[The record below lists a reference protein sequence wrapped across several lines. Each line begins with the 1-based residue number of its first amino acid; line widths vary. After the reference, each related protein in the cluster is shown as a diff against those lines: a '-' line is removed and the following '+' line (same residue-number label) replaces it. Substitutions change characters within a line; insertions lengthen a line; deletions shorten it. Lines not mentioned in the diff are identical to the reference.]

1 MTVANMVQ
9 SVATAAKPW
18 ATLYSDHT
26 AISSGVT
33 FFHVAG
39 LLFAGGLA
47 IASDR
52 ATIRAL
58 RGTDEDRDRVL
69 ADLGDSHRW
78 VISGLTVIFLSGVLL
93 ALSDVKTFAYSPTYW
108 IKMSLVVLL
117 LANGVLLQRTERTLR
132 EGRMLSQSAAPGQK
146 LWSRLRFTA
155 AASMTLWTA
164 IVLAG
169 VILVESS

>member
-9 SVATAAKPW
+9 SVATAVKPW
-18 ATLYSDHT
+18 AILFSDHT

-39 LLFAGGLA
+39 LLFAGGVA

-52 ATIRAL
+52 ATFRAL
-58 RGTDEDRDRVL
+58 RGTDDDRGRVL
-69 ADLGDSHRW
+69 ADLGNSHRW
-78 VISGLTVIFLSGVLL
+78 VISGLTIIFFSGVLL

-117 LANGVLLQRTERTLR
+117 LANGVLLQRTERKLR
-132 EGRMLSQSAAPGQK
+132 EGNMLSQSAAPGRK
-146 LWSRLRFTA
+146 LWSLLRFTA